1 MEWRGDGK
9 AAPGERAVASSRGRS
24 SASAASRDWSRRQHR
39 RACMHLL
46 RHQRMDVQVEPRL
59 SASPDLAPAPLSR
72 AQRAHSRLTW
82 SERLTRNAGVPTA
95 RQVTITLFGVPH
107 AFATWLGLTGEE
119 GEA

>member
-1 MEWRGDGK
+1 MIGAEGNIG
-9 AAPGERAVASSRGRS
+9 GRACICFVTSGWTCR
-24 SASAASRDWSRRQHR
+24 WSRVSLPVQI
-39 RACMHLL
+39 LL
-46 RHQRMDVQVEPRL
+46 LHHYLVH
-59 SASPDLAPAPLSR
+59 S
-72 AQRAHSRLTW
+72 AHSRLTW